1 MNYKD
6 FYYWLDGFMTNRS
19 WTTIQQIDIETIQ
32 EKLKEVK
39 GDSDVNVDKIMGMKN
54 PLNIPINI
62 DMPNPFKE
70 QLND

>member
-39 GDSDVNVDKIMGMKN
+39 GDSDINVDKIMGMKN

>member
-6 FYYWLDGFMTNRS
+6 FYYWLDGFMTNRN
-19 WTTIQQIDIETIQ
+19 WDTIQQTDIESIQ
-32 EKLKEVK
+32 KKLKEVR
-39 GDSDVNVDKIMGMKN
+39 GDSDINVDKIMSMKT
-54 PLNIPINI
+54 PLDIPIKI

>member
-19 WTTIQQIDIETIQ
+19 WITIQQIDIETIQ

-54 PLNIPINI
+54 PLSIPINI

>member
-19 WTTIQQIDIETIQ
+19 WATIQQIDIETIQ

-54 PLNIPINI
+54 PLSIPINI

>member
-54 PLNIPINI
+54 PLSIPINI

>member
-39 GDSDVNVDKIMGMKN
+39 GDSDVNVEKIMGMKN
-54 PLNIPINI
+54 PLSIPINI

>member
-19 WTTIQQIDIETIQ
+19 WTIIQQIDIETIQ

-54 PLNIPINI
+54 PLSIPINI

>member
-39 GDSDVNVDKIMGMKN
+39 GDSDINVDKIMGMKN
-54 PLNIPINI
+54 PLSIPINI

>member
-54 PLNIPINI
+54 PLNVPIKI